1 VDGNEEEMEEMEEM
15 KTKKRRK
22 EQLAARYKK
31 EERQEK
37 ENKKEEVAPL
47 LELAG
52 GVLELV
58 TEGRFE
64 LNFYGALA
72 WASSL
77 VHHLS
82 EPFPGPRP
90 EGPVVTPFGPKYF
103 GGDCREVFRAAWVVH
118 QVGVSNTRQES
129 PEDENL

>member
-1 VDGNEEEMEEMEEM
+1 MVV
-15 KTKKRRK
+15 
-22 EQLAARYKK
+22 
-31 EERQEK
+31 
-37 ENKKEEVAPL
+37 EV
-47 LELAG
+47 
-52 GVLELV
+52 V

-82 EPFPGPRP
+82 REPFPGPRP

-103 GGDCREVFRAAWVVH
+103 GGDCREVFEQR
-118 QVGVSNTRQES
+118 GRYIR
-129 PEDENL
+129 